1 MTKNRLKLYRGLS
14 AEDFSLISEE
24 VLKENKAVWKSLL
37 ENRLLGIFDY
47 PLDLDKPI
55 RNLQKNLRLERQYF
69 TDSREIAEGYAKK
82 VGGILVEI
90 SVPLKDVLKHFE
102 LEFQNFTQRKTNFEV
117 VYCIRG
123 KVLAEHNEKWK
134 LKVKKIK
141 K

>member
-1 MTKNRLKLYRGLS
+1 MSKDRLKLYRGLS

-47 PLDLDKPI
+47 PLELDKPI

-69 TDSREIAEGYAKK
+69 TDSKEIAEGYAKK

-90 SVPLKDVLKHFE
+90 SVSLKDVLKHFE
-102 LEFQNFTQRKTNFEV
+102 LEFQNFAQRKTKFEV

-123 KVLAEHNEKWK
+123 KVLAEYNEKWK

>member
-1 MTKNRLKLYRGLS
+1 MSKDRLKLYRGLS

-47 PLDLDKPI
+47 PLELDKPI

-90 SVPLKDVLKHFE
+90 SVPLKDVLRHFE
-102 LEFQNFTQRKTNFEV
+102 LEFQNFAQRKTKLEV

-123 KVLAEHNEKWK
+123 KVLAESKEKWK